1 MWFKL
6 DSKEKKN
13 SDQRHNAPSWSWASI
28 SSEVK
33 FTSLEESDYPSR
45 SPSDFSL
52 AAKLESVD
60 FELLGTNPL
69 SWLSSFHL
77 TLRGRLR
84 DSKSSGGLPKFETKT
99 TTSSEEWWCYVPI
112 EGIPQLGAIELRRS
126 PDRFDLKV
134 NSEDDSLS
142 KTSLP
147 QDNAEAESSIAS
159 IAADHVKLQS
169 AIKEQMQIVTSS
181 QQWRDIQEIIEKE
194 QAEEAEKA
202 EESVIVI
209 HDGPV
214 ESSESVA
221 GYSLLEILRSKL
233 SEGLVL
239 RSTGLDGEYKR
250 VGYFKSKASE
260 IFDRVSE
267 VEVVLI

>member
-1 MWFKL
+1 
-6 DSKEKKN
+6 
-13 SDQRHNAPSWSWASI
+13 
-28 SSEVK
+28 VK

-45 SPSDFSL
+45 SPNDFSL
-52 AAKLESVD
+52 AANLESVD
-60 FELLGTNPL
+60 FEPLGTNPL
-69 SWLSSFHL
+69 NWLAGSHL

-99 TTSSEEWWCYVPI
+99 TTLSDEWWGYVPI
-112 EGIPQLGAIELRRS
+112 EGISQLGAIELRRS
-126 PDRFDLKV
+126 PDHLDLKV

-142 KTSLP
+142 KISLL
-147 QDNAEAESSIAS
+147 QDDTEAGSSMAS
-159 IAADHVKLQS
+159 IAADHDKLQS
-169 AIKEQMQIVTSS
+169 AIKEQMQMVTSS
-181 QQWRDIQEIIEKE
+181 QQWKDTQETFEKE
-194 QAEEAEKA
+194 QTEQAEKA
-202 EESVIVI
+202 EESVTVI
-209 HDGPV
+209 YDGPV

-250 VGYFKSKASE
+250 VGYFKSKASD
-260 IFDRVSE
+260 IFNHIPE